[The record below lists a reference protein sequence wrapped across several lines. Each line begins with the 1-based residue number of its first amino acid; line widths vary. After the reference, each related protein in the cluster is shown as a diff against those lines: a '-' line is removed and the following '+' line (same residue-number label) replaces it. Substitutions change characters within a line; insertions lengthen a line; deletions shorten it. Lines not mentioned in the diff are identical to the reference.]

1 MINKK
6 ITKSLSDEI
15 KIKAKISKIK
25 IETPKGRPLLHWVN
39 KHPLEYVTG
48 FPTQLTEV
56 FDPQK
61 KDKFP
66 ETPKYNELEK
76 NWHNLLFHGDNKEVL
91 ATLLEQ
97 GFRGKVDLIYIDPPF
112 ASNKDYMRKVELR
125 GLKDL
130 GRIEEDS
137 ESIIQQT
144 MYEDIWKRDEYFQFM
159 YERLILLK
167 ELLAETGSIYVH
179 LDYRMVHYIKAFMDE
194 IFGED
199 NFKNEITWR
208 RQIPR
213 GMKAHATFLPYSAEY
228 ILLYTKGGGAI
239 WNQPIKINKLSIKEA
254 EKKYM
259 KDEKGF
265 FRTSDPG
272 TFSFE
277 GLFDLY
283 KRGKLYAP
291 YNGKIIVDTKSKR
304 IYTQKGNLG
313 IKYYRKREGNFIV
326 EETPVDNIWEDIP
339 GLGVTPSE
347 WLGYQTQK
355 PEALLERIIKASS
368 DSNHLVLDCF
378 MGSGTTC
385 AVAQK
390 LGRRWIGVDV
400 NKGAIQVTSK
410 RLQKISKDKKEA
422 KHPTFAVYKVNNY
435 NLRILKT
442 EAKELAIQQYGITKV
457 KTDTFFDGLRD
468 SGELVKVIDFN
479 HPLTLLDLQLI
490 VDELNKRPDEDRDV
504 VVISLGR
511 ETKVDAWIEEW
522 NKKQPYKDTRN
533 KKRMRQFI
541 VFDLKDKNFVSYEP
555 SKADVEIKRVG
566 KGKVKIKIVSFISP
580 TIIKRL
586 ELEPG
591 LLQKKIPDFRSMIDV
606 VLVDTD
612 YDGEV
617 FKIGFSDVPE
627 KQNDLVKGEYEL
639 EISEKPTKV
648 AVKVIDMLGEEV
660 MVTKEV

>member
-6 ITKSLSDEI
+6 INKSLSDEM

-66 ETPKYNELEK
+66 ETPKYGELEK

-159 YERLILLK
+159 YERLILMK

-179 LDYRMVHYIKAFMDE
+179 LDYRMVHYIKTLMDE
-194 IFGED
+194 VFGED
-199 NFKNEITWR
+199 NLVNEIIWGYKTGGVSKGSFAR
-208 RQIPR
+208 
-213 GMKAHATFLPYSAEY
+213 KHDTLLFYSKSDKYKFNTQYYKSYQQKKYNFSEKY
-228 ILLYTKGGGAI
+228 PELFDK
-239 WNQPIKINKLSIKEA
+239 
-254 EKKYM
+254 EKKMWYHNAVCR
-259 KDEKGF
+259 DVWDDIFAIGTE
-265 FRTSDPG
+265 PG
-272 TFSFE
+272 NIE
-277 GLFDLY
+277 
-283 KRGKLYAP
+283 RGDYA
-291 YNGKIIVDTKSKR
+291 
-304 IYTQKGNLG
+304 
-313 IKYYRKREGNFIV
+313 
-326 EETPVDNIWEDIP
+326 
-339 GLGVTPSE
+339 
-347 WLGYQTQK
+347 TQK
-355 PEALLERIIKASS
+355 PESLLKRVIEASS
-368 DSNHLVLDCF
+368 NTNDLVLDAF
-378 MGSGTTC
+378 VGSGTTC
-385 AVAQK
+385 AVAQR

-410 RLQKISKDKKEA
+410 RLQKIIKDQKET
-422 KHPTFAVYKVNNY
+422 KYPTFVIYKVNNY
-435 NLRILKT
+435 DLRILKT

-468 SGELVKVIDFN
+468 SGELVKIIDFN

-555 SKADVEIKRVG
+555 SKAEIEIKRAG
-566 KGKVKIKIVSFISP
+566 KDKVKIKIVSFISP
-580 TIIKRL
+580 TIVKRL

-627 KQNDLVKGEYEL
+627 KQSDLVKGEYEL
-639 EISEKPTKV
+639 ELREKPTKV
-648 AVKVIDMLGEEV
+648 AVKIIDMLGEEV
-660 MVTKEV
+660 LVTKSI

>member
-1 MINKK
+1 MTKNDKKLELTWYNKD
-6 ITKSLSDEI
+6 KSLYYAPTE
-15 KIKAKISKIK
+15 KKY
-25 IETPKGRPLLHWVN
+25 LWV
-39 KHPLEYVTG
+39 
-48 FPTQLTEV
+48 
-56 FDPQK
+56 DK
-61 KDKFP
+61 KDP
-66 ETPKYNELEK
+66 RVSEPRILLEK
-76 NWHNLLFHGDNKEVL
+76 ARYGDKDTENLLIKGDNLL
-91 ATLLEQ
+91 ALKALLQ
-97 GFRGKVDLIYIDPPF
+97 NHQNTIKLIYIDPPF

-179 LDYRMVHYIKAFMDE
+179 LDWHVGHYIKLLMDE
-194 IFGED
+194 IFGQD
-199 NFKNEITWR
+199 NFRNELIWAYR
-208 RQIPR
+208 RWAAQSKIFQNS
-213 GMKAHATFLPYSAEY
+213 HDVILWYSKSDQ
-228 ILLYTKGGGAI
+228 YT
-239 WNQPIKINKLSIKEA
+239 WNQPYEKYADEA
-254 EKKYM
+254 AHFTEE
-259 KDEKGF
+259 DEKGKY
-265 FRTSDPG
+265 RWQY
-272 TFSFE
+272 
-277 GLFDLY
+277 L
-283 KRGKLYAP
+283 RGKKYKLYLKEGTRMKDWWDDLP
-291 YNGKIIVDTKSKR
+291 YINSMAQERT
-304 IYTQKGNLG
+304 
-313 IKYYRKREGNFIV
+313 
-326 EETPVDNIWEDIP
+326 
-339 GLGVTPSE
+339 
-347 WLGYQTQK
+347 GYATQK
-355 PEALLERIIKASS
+355 PEALLERIIKSTS
-368 DSNHLVLDCF
+368 DLKDLVLDCF

-385 AVAQK
+385 AAAQK
-390 LGRRWIGVDV
+390 LGRRWVGVDV

-410 RLQKISKDKKEA
+410 RLQKIIKDQKET
-422 KHPTFAVYKVNNY
+422 KYPTFVIYKVNNY
-435 NLRILKT
+435 DLRILKT

-468 SGELVKVIDFN
+468 SGELAKIIDFN

-555 SKADVEIKRVG
+555 SKAEIEIKRAG
-566 KGKVKIKIVSFISP
+566 KDKVKIEITSFISP

-639 EISEKPTKV
+639 EISEKPIKV

-660 MVTKEV
+660 LVTKKD

>member
-1 MINKK
+1 M
-6 ITKSLSDEI
+6 
-15 KIKAKISKIK
+15 K
-25 IETPKGRPLLHWVN
+25 IETPKGRPLLNWVG
-39 KHPLEYVTG
+39 KHPLEFVTG

-61 KDKFP
+61 RDKFP
-66 ETPKYNELEK
+66 ETPKYSELEK

-179 LDYRMVHYIKAFMDE
+179 LDYRMVHYIKVIMDE
-194 IFGED
+194 VFGED
-199 NFKNEITWR
+199 NLIREIIWNRMNPSGGKGAAKNWIHVHDNILFYAKDR
-208 RQIPR
+208 NSFIFNKQY
-213 GMKAHATFLPYSAEY
+213 LPYS
-228 ILLYTKGGGAI
+228 
-239 WNQPIKINKLSIKEA
+239 
-254 EKKYM
+254 KKYIEERFIYE
-259 KDEKGF
+259 DEGGKYRLQGTEKRKQYLTDSKGKAM
-265 FRTSDPG
+265 TSVWNIVDINVMAL
-272 TFSFE
+272 E
-277 GLFDLY
+277 
-283 KRGKLYAP
+283 RVLYA
-291 YNGKIIVDTKSKR
+291 
-304 IYTQKGNLG
+304 
-313 IKYYRKREGNFIV
+313 
-326 EETPVDNIWEDIP
+326 
-339 GLGVTPSE
+339 
-347 WLGYQTQK
+347 TQK
-355 PEALLERIIKASS
+355 PEELLDKIIKASS
-368 DSNHLVLDCF
+368 NKNDLILDCF

-390 LGRRWIGVDV
+390 LGRRWVGVDV
-400 NKGAIQVTSK
+400 NKGAVQVTSK
-410 RLQKISKDKKEA
+410 RLQKIIKEQ
-422 KHPTFAVYKVNNY
+422 KETKYPSFAIYKVNNY
-435 NLRILKT
+435 DLKILKT
-442 EAKELAIQQYGITKV
+442 EAKELAIQQYGIMKI

-468 SGELVKVIDFN
+468 SGELVKIIDFN

-490 VDELNKRPDEDRDV
+490 VDELNKRPEEDRDI

-511 ETKVDAWIEEW
+511 ETKVDAWVEEW
-522 NKKQPYKDTRN
+522 NKKQPYKDTRT

-555 SKADVEIKRVG
+555 SQAEIEIKRAG
-566 KGKVKIKIVSFISP
+566 KDKVKIKIASFISP

-606 VLVDTD
+606 VLVDTN

-627 KQNDLVKGEYEL
+627 KQSDLVKGEYEL
-639 EISEKPTKV
+639 EITEKPAKV

-660 MVTKEV
+660 LVTKEV

>member
-1 MINKK
+1 MTDDKSNK
-6 ITKSLSDEI
+6 
-15 KIKAKISKIK
+15 KIK

-66 ETPKYNELEK
+66 ETPKYGGLEK

-91 ATLLEQ
+91 ATLLEL

-179 LDYRMVHYIKAFMDE
+179 LDYRMVHYIKILMDE

-199 NFKNEITWR
+199 NLVNEIIWSYR
-208 RQIPR
+208 S
-213 GMKAHATFLPYSAEY
+213 GGASKSESLAKKHDS
-228 ILLYTKGGGAI
+228 ILLYRKSDAFRINTKYER
-239 WNQPIKINKLSIKEA
+239 QYL
-254 EKKYM
+254 EKPFMGSKQ
-259 KDEKGF
+259 DEKG
-265 FRTSDPG
+265 RYYVDTLLRDA
-272 TFSFE
+272 FE
-277 GLFDLY
+277 GVMHVIE
-283 KRGKLYAP
+283 GKEIIDYNTRPVLNLSNERLDYA
-291 YNGKIIVDTKSKR
+291 
-304 IYTQKGNLG
+304 
-313 IKYYRKREGNFIV
+313 
-326 EETPVDNIWEDIP
+326 
-339 GLGVTPSE
+339 
-347 WLGYQTQK
+347 TQK
-355 PEALLERIIKASS
+355 PEGLLKLLTEISS
-368 DSNHLVLDCF
+368 KTNDLILDCF
-378 MGSGTTC
+378 VGSGTTC

-410 RLQKISKDKKEA
+410 RLQKIIKDKKET
-422 KHPTFAVYKVNNY
+422 KYSTFAIYKVNNY
-435 NLRILKT
+435 DLRILKT

-468 SGELVKVIDFN
+468 SGELVKIIDFN

-511 ETKVDAWIEEW
+511 ETKVDAWVEEW
-522 NKKQPYKDTRN
+522 NKKQPYKDTRS
-533 KKRMRQFI
+533 KKRIRQFI

-555 SKADVEIKRVG
+555 SKAEVEIKRAD
-566 KGKVKIKIVSFISP
+566 KYKVKIKITLFISP

-639 EISEKPTKV
+639 EISEKSTKV

-660 MVTKEV
+660 LVTKEV

>member
-1 MINKK
+1 MTNI
-6 ITKSLSDEI
+6 KSNN
-15 KIKAKISKIK
+15 KIK

-66 ETPKYNELEK
+66 ETPKYDELEK

-179 LDYRMVHYIKAFMDE
+179 LDYRMVHYIKTIMDE
-194 IFGED
+194 IFGDE
-199 NFKNEITWR
+199 NFRNEISWCYERPAAPGQDVFTR
-208 RQIPR
+208 AHQVLLFYSKSDTYTLNLDAVRQPYKEST
-213 GMKAHATFLPYSAEY
+213 KARAGYMSSAHGRKFTRE
-228 ILLYTKGGGAI
+228 IHG
-239 WNQPIKINKLSIKEA
+239 E
-254 EKKYM
+254 
-259 KDEKGF
+259 
-265 FRTSDPG
+265 
-272 TFSFE
+272 
-277 GLFDLY
+277 
-283 KRGKLYAP
+283 
-291 YNGKIIVDTKSKR
+291 GKIPEDW
-304 IYTQKGNLG
+304 
-313 IKYYRKREGNFIV
+313 
-326 EETPVDNIWEDIP
+326 WEIP
-339 GLGVTPSE
+339 YLRPNSNE
-347 WLGYQTQK
+347 YLQFQTQK
-355 PEALLERIIKASS
+355 PEALLGRVIKASS
-368 DSNHLVLDCF
+368 NPEHLVLDCF
-378 MGSGTTC
+378 IGSGTTC
-385 AVAQK
+385 AVAQR

-410 RLQKISKDKKEA
+410 RLQKIIKGQSRDRRYS
-422 KHPTFAVYKVNNY
+422 TFAVYKVNNY
-435 NLRILKT
+435 DLRILKT

-511 ETKVDAWIEEW
+511 DTKVDAWVEDW
-522 NKKQPYKDTRN
+522 NKKQPYKDTRS

-541 VFDLKDKNFVSYEP
+541 IFDLKDKNFVSYEP
-555 SKADVEIKRVG
+555 SKAEVEIERVD
-566 KGKVKIKIVSFISP
+566 KNKVKVKIISFISP
-580 TIIKRL
+580 TIINRL
-586 ELEPG
+586 NLEPG

-627 KQNDLVKGEYEL
+627 KQSDLVKGEYEL
-639 EISEKPTKV
+639 EIIEKPTKV
-648 AVKVIDMLGEEV
+648 AVKIIDMLGEEV
-660 MVTKEV
+660 LVTEDV

>member
-1 MINKK
+1 MTNNKTNKK
-6 ITKSLSDEI
+6 LTKSLSDEV
-15 KIKAKISKIK
+15 KIKAKIGKIK

-66 ETPKYNELEK
+66 ETPKYGELEK

-179 LDYRMVHYIKAFMDE
+179 LDYRMVHYIKAIMDE
-194 IFGED
+194 IFGEE
-199 NFKNEITWR
+199 NLLNEIVWSNESVSGYKS
-208 RQIPR
+208 QANKFIR
-213 GMKAHATFLPYSAEY
+213 GHDTL
-228 ILLYTKGGGAI
+228 LLYVKSK
-239 WNQPIKINKLSIKEA
+239 NDYLFNKQHLMQFSEA
-254 EKKYM
+254 TVRRYDKT
-259 KDEKGF
+259 DEKGRKYKIYYEGNEERRQYLDESQGLPIADVWTDIPSF
-265 FRTSDPG
+265 QTS
-272 TFSFE
+272 
-277 GLFDLY
+277 
-283 KRGKLYAP
+283 
-291 YNGKIIVDTKSKR
+291 
-304 IYTQKGNLG
+304 NLG
-313 IKYYRKREGNFIV
+313 QNY
-326 EETPVDNIWEDIP
+326 T
-339 GLGVTPSE
+339 
-347 WLGYQTQK
+347 GYATQK
-355 PEALLERIIKASS
+355 PDGLLERVIKTSS
-368 DSNHLVLDCF
+368 NEGDSVLDCF
-378 MGSGTTC
+378 VGSGTTC

-410 RLQKISKDKKEA
+410 RLQKIIKDQKGTNY
-422 KHPTFAVYKVNNY
+422 PTFIIYKVNNY
-435 NLRILKT
+435 DLRILKT
-442 EAKELAIQQYGITKV
+442 EAKELAIQQYGITKI

-468 SGELVKVIDFN
+468 SGELVKIIDFN

-504 VVISLGR
+504 VIISLSR

-522 NKKQPYKDTRN
+522 NKKQPHKDTRT

-555 SKADVEIKRVG
+555 SKAEIEIKRTG
-566 KGKVKIKIVSFISP
+566 KDKVKIKIVSFISP

-639 EISEKPTKV
+639 KISEKPTKV
-648 AVKVIDMLGEEV
+648 AVKIIDMLGEEV
-660 MVTKEV
+660 LVTKEV

>member
-1 MINKK
+1 MTDNKSNKK
-6 ITKSLSDEI
+6 M
-15 KIKAKISKIK
+15 K

-66 ETPKYNELEK
+66 ESPKYNDLEK

-199 NFKNEITWR
+199 NLVNEIVWGYRIQGVGKNTWAR
-208 RQIPR
+208 
-213 GMKAHATFLPYSAEY
+213 KHDTL
-228 ILLYTKGGGAI
+228 LLYAKSEEYLFKPEKEIIEYGKPFIDTKVRKAEV
-239 WNQPIKINKLSIKEA
+239 NKLSNDDKRKISDLINSNESLPLKY
-254 EKKYM
+254 KKL
-259 KDEKGF
+259 
-265 FRTSDPG
+265 
-272 TFSFE
+272 
-277 GLFDLY
+277 LFDTYYSEVYVRDVWDNDHTKPLISGSSEYTGY
-283 KRGKLYAP
+283 K
-291 YNGKIIVDTKSKR
+291 
-304 IYTQKGNLG
+304 
-313 IKYYRKREGNFIV
+313 
-326 EETPVDNIWEDIP
+326 
-339 GLGVTPSE
+339 
-347 WLGYQTQK
+347 TQK
-355 PEALLERIIKASS
+355 PIGLLRRIIDASS
-368 DSNHLVLDCF
+368 PDDGLILDCF
-378 MGSGTTC
+378 MGSGTSCVT
-385 AVAQK
+385 AQQ
-390 LGRRWIGVDV
+390 LNRRWIGVDV
-400 NKGAIQVTSK
+400 NKGSIQVTGK
-410 RLQKISKDKKEA
+410 RLQKVIKDQGRYT

-435 NLRILKT
+435 DLRILKT

-468 SGELVKVIDFN
+468 SGELVKIIDFN
-479 HPLTLLDLQLI
+479 HPLTLLDLQLV
-490 VDELNKRPDEDRDV
+490 VDELNKRPDEDRDI

-511 ETKVDAWIEEW
+511 ETKVDAWVEEW

-555 SKADVEIKRVG
+555 SKAEIEIKRTG
-566 KGKVKIKIVSFISP
+566 KDKVKIKIASFISP

-627 KQNDLVKGEYEL
+627 KQSDLVTGEYEL

-660 MVTKEV
+660 LVTKEV

>member
-1 MINKK
+1 MTNDKTNKEL
-6 ITKSLSDEI
+6 TKSLSDEM
-15 KIKAKISKIK
+15 KIEAKISKIK

-112 ASNKDYMRKVELR
+112 ASNKDYIRKVELR

-130 GRIEEDS
+130 GKIEEDS

-167 ELLAETGSIYVH
+167 ELLAETGNIYVH
-179 LDYRMVHYIKAFMDE
+179 LDFRMVHYIKTIMDE

-199 NFKNEITWR
+199 NLQNEVIWAYRTGGSSKGNWS
-208 RQIPR
+208 QKHDTILYYSKSDKPTFNLQKE
-213 GMKAHATFLPYSAEY
+213 KAY
-228 ILLYTKGGGAI
+228 
-239 WNQPIKINKLSIKEA
+239 
-254 EKKYM
+254 
-259 KDEKGF
+259 
-265 FRTSDPG
+265 
-272 TFSFE
+272 
-277 GLFDLY
+277 
-283 KRGKLYAP
+283 
-291 YNGKIIVDTKSKR
+291 TKSKSR
-304 IYTQKGNLG
+304 KPGVIDYGGGTAEFFEDEYGVYNLVHA
-313 IKYYRKREGNFIV
+313 RDV
-326 EETPVDNIWEDIP
+326 WDIP
-339 GLGVTPSE
+339 YINSQSDE
-347 WLGYQTQK
+347 RQDYATQK
-355 PEALLERIIKASS
+355 PEELLDKIIKASS
-368 DSNHLVLDCF
+368 DKNDLILDCF
-378 MGSGTTC
+378 VGSGTTC

-410 RLQKISKDKKEA
+410 RLQKIIKDQKET
-422 KHPTFAVYKVNNY
+422 KYPTFVIYKVNNY
-435 NLRILKT
+435 DLRILKT
-442 EAKELAIQQYGITKV
+442 EVKELAIQQYGITKV

-468 SGELVKVIDFN
+468 SGELVKIIDFY

-522 NKKQPYKDTRN
+522 NKKQPYKDTRS

-541 VFDLKDKNFVSYEP
+541 IFDLKDKNFVSYEP
-555 SKADVEIKRVG
+555 SKTEIEIKRMG
-566 KGKVKIKIVSFISP
+566 KGKVKIKITSFISP

-606 VLVDTD
+606 VLIDTD
-612 YDGEV
+612 YNGEV

-627 KQNDLVKGEYEL
+627 KQKDLVKGEYEL
-639 EISEKPTKV
+639 EVSEKPTKV

-660 MVTKEV
+660 LVTKEV

>member
-1 MINKK
+1 MTNI
-6 ITKSLSDEI
+6 KSNN
-15 KIKAKISKIK
+15 KIK

-66 ETPKYNELEK
+66 ETPKYGELEK

-91 ATLLEQ
+91 ATLLEL

-179 LDYRMVHYIKAFMDE
+179 LDWHVGHYIKLLMDE
-194 IFGED
+194 IFGQD
-199 NFKNEITWR
+199 NFKNEIIWHYDIGARSKNTFGTKHDTIFWYSKSGEWIFNTEEVLEPFKSGMTEWR
-208 RQIPR
+208 
-213 GMKAHATFLPYSAEY
+213 
-228 ILLYTKGGGAI
+228 YTKGGQKG
-239 WNQPIKINKLSIKEA
+239 KEIP
-254 EKKYM
+254 K
-259 KDEKGF
+259 
-265 FRTSDPG
+265 
-272 TFSFE
+272 
-277 GLFDLY
+277 
-283 KRGKLYAP
+283 
-291 YNGKIIVDTKSKR
+291 GKIPSDV
-304 IYTQKGNLG
+304 
-313 IKYYRKREGNFIV
+313 
-326 EETPVDNIWEDIP
+326 WDIT
-339 GLGVTPSE
+339 LNAMSSE
-347 WLGYQTQK
+347 HIGFATQK
-355 PEALLERIIKASS
+355 PEALLEKIIKASS
-368 DSNHLVLDCF
+368 DKNSLILDCF

-410 RLQKISKDKKEA
+410 RLQKIIKDQKET
-422 KHPTFAVYKVNNY
+422 KYPTFLIYKVNNY
-435 NLRILKT
+435 DLRILKT

-468 SGELVKVIDFN
+468 SGELVKIIDFN

-490 VDELNKRPDEDRDV
+490 VDELNKRSDEDRDV
-504 VVISLGR
+504 VVISLCR
-511 ETKVDAWIEEW
+511 ETKVDAWVEDW
-522 NKKQPYKDTRN
+522 NKKQPYKDTRS

-541 VFDLKDKNFVSYEP
+541 IFDLKDKNFVSYEP
-555 SKADVEIKRVG
+555 SKAEVEIERVD
-566 KGKVKIKIVSFISP
+566 KNKVKVKIISFISP

-606 VLVDTD
+606 VLIDTN

-639 EISEKPTKV
+639 EIIEKPTKV
-648 AVKVIDMLGEEV
+648 AVKIIDMLGEEV
-660 MVTKEV
+660 LVTEDV